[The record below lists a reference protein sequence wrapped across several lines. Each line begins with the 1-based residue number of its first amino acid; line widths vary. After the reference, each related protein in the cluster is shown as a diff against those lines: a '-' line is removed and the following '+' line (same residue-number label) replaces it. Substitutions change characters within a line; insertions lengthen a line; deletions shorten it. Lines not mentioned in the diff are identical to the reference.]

1 MQYQKVSAKNLENIC
16 FAKHL
21 LVAASEAR
29 MILNLF
35 LKCGMMFFNKKV
47 WFQA

>member
-1 MQYQKVSAKNLENIC
+1 MQYQKVSAKNFENIY

-35 LKCGMMFFNKKV
+35 LKCGMFFYKKV